1 MPFAESAEQGPLAKI
16 TGLRSLA
23 KPRTVCIPVTAADLD
38 LLPARIAE
46 LETEQKSIQAKLAD
60 GSLFSKDYGQ
70 AMQLQQRDTVIEG
83 ELLEALM
90 RWEEL
95 SS

>member
-38 LLPARIAE
+38 LLPATLISVLNHTTAE
-46 LETEQKSIQAKLAD
+46 SGILLLAVVSIRHYCKTRCPNPLPLQW
-60 GSLFSKDYGQ
+60 F
-70 AMQLQQRDTVIEG
+70 QLRP
-83 ELLEALM
+83 A
-90 RWEEL
+90 
-95 SS
+95 